1 MQYDLRHAWM
11 HYVWLVVLTATLVW
25 LGGCASARRGEP
37 LKGPLPVTNEQLERG
52 QRVFME
58 HCQKC
63 HPGGETGL
71 GPALNNKPF
80 PKFLQRFQ
88 VSNGLGAMPA
98 FSPAEISASQLDD
111 LLAYLSTL
119 RQHK

>member
-1 MQYDLRHAWM
+1 
-11 HYVWLVVLTATLVW
+11 
-25 LGGCASARRGEP
+25 
-37 LKGPLPVTNEQLERG
+37 
-52 QRVFME
+52 ME
-58 HCQKC
+58 YCQKC

-80 PKFLQRFQ
+80 PTFLQRFQ
-88 VSNGLGAMPA
+88 VRNGLGAMPA

-111 LLAYLSTL
+111 LLVYLSTL